1 MACLNQAYLPTNC
14 SPNVSL
20 YTVMP
25 PPLTCPAYGGMPRIQ
40 SCSSTLV
47 LDNFG
52 VKYPLKHHA
61 DHLYNAL
68 SKNYE
73 ASTNWGSQPLL
84 DLLMPNKEAI
94 IVHTILAKIGHPQPA
109 TPMQVDNSTTNG
121 ILNGTIKQK
130 RSCTMLMFFYWM
142 RDRTKQGQFHVFWAP
157 GSDKLANYFT
167 KHHSLRYHCLM
178 HPSYLHG

>member
-1 MACLNQAYLPTNC
+1 MSRCTRLCPHHSHARPMEACHASSHVHPPSYWTTLASNTRSNTMPITFTTPCPKTMKRPPIGEVN
-14 SPNVSL
+14 L
-20 YTVMP
+20 YCGV
-25 PPLTCPAYGGMPRIQ
+25 
-40 SCSSTLV
+40 TLQW
-47 LDNFG
+47 
-52 VKYPLKHHA
+52 
-61 DHLYNAL
+61 
-68 SKNYE
+68 NYK
-73 ASTNWGSQPLL
+73 TRTL